1 MFETMKRI
9 DSFDCSTERKKGMET
24 TIYLI
29 PGVGADFRIFKNLQF
44 PENCEIV
51 HIKWV
56 ASKPDESIQAYAKRL
71 LPQIKK
77 DTIPVLIGMSFGGII
92 AIELSKLVKPAKT
105 ILISSIRNKTEQPLK
120 FSILRRLPFH
130 RFIPGS
136 VVAKVNFWWSWA
148 LGDLTR
154 KDKKMI
160 TEMIEDINIPFNEWA
175 AHQAITWQNEHEPE
189 NLVQIHGT
197 KDTIFPHIY
206 VSKNANIIKG
216 GTHWMVVNRAKE
228 ISNIIRKELAEQ
240 NVIKRVEGITKAA

>member
-1 MFETMKRI
+1 VKRI
-9 DSFDCSTERKKGMET
+9 DSFDKNTESKRKMEK

-29 PGVGADFRIFKNLQF
+29 PGVGADFRIFKNLHF
-44 PENCEIV
+44 SENCEVV
-51 HIKWV
+51 HLKWV
-56 ASKPDESIQAYAKRL
+56 ENKQGESVQSYAKRL

-92 AIELSKLVKPAKT
+92 AIELSKLIKPAKT
-105 ILISSIRNKTEQPLK
+105 ILISSIRNKTERPLK
-120 FSILRRLPFH
+120 FSLLRRFPLH
-130 RFIPGS
+130 RFIPGT

-154 KDKKMI
+154 KDKQMI
-160 TEMIEDINIPFNEWA
+160 SEMIEDIDIAFNEWA
-175 AHQAITWQNEHEPE
+175 AHQAISWQNEHEPD

-206 VSKNANIIKG
+206 ISKEAHIIKG

-240 NVIKRVEGITKAA
+240 KIIKRIEGVQKAA